1 VTFAPDYP
9 AARVHAS
16 PNHGPRARRVSLLI
30 LHYTGLPTTQAAL
43 DALTSPANEV
53 SAHYLVDEDGG
64 VLQLVPEAR
73 RAWHAGRSF
82 WRGETDVNSASIGV
96 EISHPGYLDP
106 RPYGDAQ
113 IASVIALAQDICA
126 RCGISAEGVLAHSDV
141 AIARKADPGEFFPWE
156 KLARE
161 GVGRWVEPAPICP
174 GDGLRIGDEG
184 AAVRE
189 LQRKL
194 ARYGY
199 EIEVD
204 GRFGERTAYAVTAFQ
219 RHFRPQRVD
228 GEADFST
235 RATLDALLSSL
246 RASPKRAIP
255 QSSFPKAQKRRRRS

>member
-1 VTFAPDYP
+1 VSFAPDYS

-16 PNHGPRARRVSLLI
+16 PNHGARARPVSLLI

-43 DALTSPANEV
+43 DALTGPATEV

-64 VLQLVPEAR
+64 VLQLVPESR

-82 WRGETDVNSASIGV
+82 WLGETDVNSASIGV
-96 EISHPGYLDP
+96 EISHPGPLDP

-126 RCGISAEGVLAHSDV
+126 RCGICAEGVLAHSDV
-141 AIARKADPGEFFPWE
+141 AIARKVDPGEFFPWE

-174 GDGLRIGDEG
+174 GAVLRNGDEG

-204 GRFGERTAYAVTAFQ
+204 GRFGERTAHAVTAFQ

-235 RATLDALLSSL
+235 LATLDALLS
-246 RASPKRAIP
+246 AVQAKKRAIP

>member
-1 VTFAPDYP
+1 MSFAPDYP
-9 AARVHAS
+9 AARIHAS
-16 PNHGPRARRVSLLI
+16 PNHGPRARPVSLLI

-43 DALTSPANEV
+43 DALTGPGTEV

-82 WRGETDVNSASIGV
+82 WAGETDVNSASIGV
-96 EISHPGYLDP
+96 EIAHPGPLDP

-113 IASVIALAQDICA
+113 IAAVIALAQDICA
-126 RCGISAEGVLAHSDV
+126 RCAIPAEGVLAHSDV
-141 AIARKADPGEFFPWE
+141 AISRKIDPGEFFPWE
-156 KLARE
+156 KLARQ

-174 GDGLRIGDEG
+174 GAALRIGDEG

-199 EIEVD
+199 EIDVD

-228 GEADFST
+228 GEADVST
-235 RATLDALLSSL
+235 LATLDALLSTLQS
-246 RASPKRAIP
+246 RKRAIP
-255 QSSFPKAQKRRRRS
+255 QPSLPKAQKRRRRS

>member
-1 VTFAPDYP
+1 MSFAPDYP
-9 AARVHAS
+9 DARVRAS

-30 LHYTGLPTTQAAL
+30 LHYTGLATTQAAL
-43 DALTSPANEV
+43 DALTGPATEV

-64 VLQLVPEAR
+64 VLQLVPESR

-113 IASVIALAQDICA
+113 IASVIALAQDVCA
-126 RCGISAEGVLAHSDV
+126 RWGICAEGVLAHSDV
-141 AIARKADPGEFFPWE
+141 AISRKVDPGEFFPWE
-156 KLARE
+156 KLARA
-161 GVGRWVEPAPICP
+161 GVGRWVEPTPISP
-174 GDGLRIGDEG
+174 GDGLRLGDEG
-184 AAVRE
+184 EPVRE

-194 ARYGY
+194 SRYGY

-204 GRFGERTAYAVTAFQ
+204 GRFGERTAYAVAAFQ

-235 RATLDALLSSL
+235 LATLDALLSTL
-246 RASPKRAIP
+246 RAKKRAIP
-255 QSSFPKAQKRRRRS
+255 EPSFPKAQKRRRGS